1 MENQSNP
8 QYGEKNNN
16 SFLTNKENSSREES
30 RLTKGGDVNHVEK
43 IKRIA
48 KWAVVLV
55 LGIAL
60 LSGLVYASW
69 YGYKRFSTPDLKE
82 LIVKNWEGL
91 GQAESMR
98 FDYTLDFKLKEEEE
112 GDDEEEDSE
121 PAIFKLS
128 LPDLGRD
135 FSLDGHY
142 IYSKEDTGESKAAG
156 EIKISGDEFILE
168 ASMRSVQEKVYV
180 EIRRIPMFVAVLMFL
195 PTDMIE
201 GKWIKWD
208 SGEWDDMSQKSTLD
222 EIWEEKDEEIKD
234 IIKKHDFLVQE
245 ECEKNREEGVLICDF
260 KLCGSTIEEMQGEL
274 ESLVEDGLVQDISP
288 FEEEDFDKM
297 KEVLKITDFRTV
309 FNLDSYVIESLM
321 VDFYDEENKISDFD
335 VESFNLTVSL
345 SELNQDQEIDIPEE
359 SIDLNQLINEINETR
374 GDSFSFEDEDEDS
387 KESDDFGATWKQ
399 ERRDSER
406 LSDVR
411 QLQTALEL
419 FLLTNGYYP
428 TVKEKTVLG
437 EGGFICLD
445 EKGLHK
451 TGCEEG
457 VATFLEQIPSNPPPG
472 GSDYEY
478 IAKNGEFYSYG
489 ILFSLEVGTS
499 DFGPGNF
506 IATNMGI
513 QPVDPSIDLDKDS
526 DGDGLFDFE
535 EIYIYGTDPDNPD
548 TDGDGYLDGEE
559 VVNGFDPLGPGKL
572 EEFQNVPTEQ
582 EVKESL
588 GLEID
593 CEFGAEAGGGIVAS
607 CDEQGDPKLIIM
619 KKEISERVTWGCL
632 GQEMGAD
639 SASDGEYNT
648 QKIVENCQE
657 EDIAARLCAS
667 SNEGGYDDWFL
678 PSKEELDTVYD
689 NKEDIGG
696 ILTSDDYWSS
706 SEDGSDNAWIQN
718 FINGMHHNLSKTFSF
733 PVICLRSF

>member
-419 FLLTNGYYP
+419 LLLTNGYYP